1 MAIVNENMAM
11 VHYLCQN
18 GINIHERAYGAF
30 FCPEDQK
37 DGRED
42 NDNTETINLDEDT
55 SYQRYLYELDCEV
68 CHTKICQNFH

>member
-1 MAIVNENMAM
+1 MAIVNENMAL

-42 NDNTETINLDEDT
+42 NEDIETINLDEDT
-55 SYQRYLYELDCEV
+55 NYQRYHITYLDCGMYYEV
-68 CHTKICQNFH
+68 LY